1 MAKGFMRLMTKING
15 LISAGR
21 IGRVVVLTYLLIVF
35 IPSAVMLYAYYAHTV
50 RSAEFEVVRAKQNT
64 LSQTQTNISYQIK
77 AIEHIADIL
86 FVNPAINTAL
96 TADPDRQTV
105 SQQKEEQDLILR
117 EFKGLTD
124 TEGVRNIKIYIKS
137 DKLYRNERVNFF
149 PYADAQQYDWFS
161 DVETEDGAIYWSGVQ
176 LITDETDSQERVLT
190 CARLLKDLNHIDR
203 TIGIIAIDVS
213 EQIFTDILQ
222 DAGFSADMSLRLI
235 DDKGEVKVGNR
246 ENPPN
251 IRNLPEGIAEVD
263 GGYQLVSAPSKND
276 WKLTATISERQLSE
290 NRNWSGRFYGVSLIM
305 ILFCLLILTYFVIF
319 SYVVQQINRRIR
331 QIVRKIEENGVTE
344 VVVLPKR
351 ENGDFHNLES
361 QIDVMINHIQDLV
374 KRFYN
379 AEIEKKDAELKMF
392 QAQINPHFLYNT
404 LNSINWMA
412 LRCGATEVGKM
423 IQLLSQYFRL
433 NLSDGRDM
441 VRVRDEIELAKTY
454 LEIQNNRF
462 MGIISANFDVKED
475 ILDEHIPKLTLQPI
489 LENAILHGLQYK
501 EDKDWKLTVAAW
513 SEGQDIVFRVTDNG
527 VGMTRSKVESVMT
540 SIHEEYAD
548 GDKMGGYG
556 LYNVA
561 RRLALRYGNE
571 NSLEIRSAVGKG
583 TEVELHIV
591 RKEMPKNNE

>member
-1 MAKGFMRLMTKING
+1 MAKGFMRLMTKINS

-50 RSAEFEVVRAKQNT
+50 RSAEFEVVRAKQNV

-77 AIEHIADIL
+77 AIEHIADML

-96 TADPDRQTV
+96 TTDSNGQTV
-105 SQQKEEQDLILR
+105 SQQKEERDLILR
-117 EFKGLTD
+117 EIKGLANA
-124 TEGVRNIKIYIKS
+124 EGVRNIKIYIMS
-137 DKLYRNERVNFF
+137 DKLYQNERVNFF
-149 PYADAQQYDWFS
+149 PYADARQYDWFP

-176 LITDETDSQERVLT
+176 LITDETASLERVLT

-246 ENPPN
+246 ENPPD
-251 IRNLPEGIAEVD
+251 IRNLPEGITEID

-276 WKLTATISERQLSE
+276 WKLTATISELQLSE

-331 QIVRKIEENGVTE
+331 QIARKIEENGVTE
-344 VVVLPKR
+344 TVVLPKR

-374 KRFYN
+374 KRFYS

-462 MGIISANFDVKED
+462 MGIISATFDVKED
-475 ILDEHIPKLTLQPI
+475 ILDEQIPKLTFQPI

-501 EDKDWKLTVAAW
+501 GDKDWKLTVAAW

-527 VGMTRSKVESVMT
+527 VGMTRAKVESVMT
-540 SIHEEYAD
+540 SIHEEHAD
-548 GDKMGGYG
+548 GNKTGGYG

-571 NSLEIRSAVGKG
+571 NSLEIRSDVGKG
-583 TEVELHIV
+583 TEVELHIA
-591 RKEMPKNNE
+591 RKEVPKNNE